1 MKIKFLKTSTHLLIF
16 LSMLWAL
23 VLLLIGIWWGYLI
36 FNFDKILSHADKIKI
51 GKMLMWEGG
60 SFITLLFLLSI
71 TIFFLFV
78 RDQNKTKSLQAF
90 FASLT
95 HELKTPLAS
104 IRLQSEVIHEIL
116 LSRND
121 PTLNK
126 LIDRLIEDTANLEV
140 QMDKI
145 LQLSRIERG
154 GDLNIVKVEL
164 LPFIKNV
171 SSKMKVPFEVVLKSE
186 KEDLQ
191 IMADE
196 FALELILKNLFENT
210 RVHTDSKSVSIN
222 LCKKNNFVVLKYKD
236 EGKFEGDLD
245 KLGSLFYKFKS
256 TKGSG
261 IGLYLISKLIKKMNG
276 SIFLTKTPS
285 LQHELIFKSFED
297 SNA

>member
-1 MKIKFLKTSTHLLIF
+1 
-16 LSMLWAL
+16 MLWAL

-36 FNFDKILSHADKIKI
+36 FNFDKILSHADKLKI
-51 GKMLMWEGG
+51 SKMLMWEGG
-60 SFITLLFLLSI
+60 SFITLLLFLSV

-104 IRLQSEVIHEIL
+104 IRLQGDVIHEIL
-116 LSRND
+116 SSRND

-126 LIDRLIEDTANLEV
+126 LIDRLIEDTSHLET

-154 GDLNIVKVEL
+154 GELNIVRIDL
-164 LPFIKNV
+164 FNFIKTV
-171 SSKMKVPFEVVLKSE
+171 SSKMKLPFEVTIESE
-186 KEDLQ
+186 GENYIIL
-191 IMADE
+191 ADE

-210 RVHTDSKSVSIN
+210 RVHTQSKKASFKLTKYQHSI
-222 LCKKNNFVVLKYKD
+222 LLTYTD
-236 EGKFEGDLD
+236 EGMFEGEVE

-261 IGLYLISKLIKKMNG
+261 IGLYLISKLVKKMHG
-276 SIFLTKTPS
+276 SISLSKKPYLEHNLT
-285 LQHELIFKSFED
+285 FKSIED
-297 SNA
+297 QNA